1 VKASGVRGFH
11 HRLQSE
17 AEQRQITRPSGA
29 RRTDAL
35 VLPTLARHNAFRFAL
50 LSGQLWIFVDITP
63 CEKSIKI
70 SPPSRVTKRT
80 FTQRMPA
87 VFDDILKSPKSL
99 PDESAIA
106 VHFKGGRGGILFGF
120 DAQSQN
126 LTPEHHIL
134 PHSGA
139 LAGYDVAAVVEEARH
154 RAAKLADTLRLNV
167 GEPGH
172 DRSERQQRTA
182 DQAASVSP
190 KRSADRWLL
199 PLTRPLGLADGTEF
213 RTLADVRAF
222 IVDRLPDSSRERD
235 VWKDVGAELLA
246 AAESGDATDATAA
259 LEMVLRLEGSLVR
272 L

>member
-1 VKASGVRGFH
+1 
-11 HRLQSE
+11 
-17 AEQRQITRPSGA
+17 
-29 RRTDAL
+29 
-35 VLPTLARHNAFRFAL
+35 
-50 LSGQLWIFVDITP
+50 
-63 CEKSIKI
+63 
-70 SPPSRVTKRT
+70 
-80 FTQRMPA
+80 MPA

-154 RAAKLADTLRLNV
+154 RASKLADTLRLNMS
-167 GEPGH
+167 EPSRG
-172 DRSERQQRTA
+172 ERQQRSA
-182 DQAASVSP
+182 DQAASISP
-190 KRSADRWLL
+190 KRKADRWLL
-199 PLTRPLGLADGTEF
+199 PLTRPLGLTDGTEF

-222 IVDRLPDSSRERD
+222 IVDRLSDSSRERD

-246 AAESGDATDATAA
+246 AAESGDAHDATAA
-259 LEMVLRLEGSLVR
+259 LEMVLRLEGLLVR

>member
-1 VKASGVRGFH
+1 
-11 HRLQSE
+11 
-17 AEQRQITRPSGA
+17 
-29 RRTDAL
+29 
-35 VLPTLARHNAFRFAL
+35 
-50 LSGQLWIFVDITP
+50 
-63 CEKSIKI
+63 
-70 SPPSRVTKRT
+70 
-80 FTQRMPA
+80 MPA

-154 RAAKLADTLRLNV
+154 RASKLADKLRLNMS
-167 GEPGH
+167 EPSR
-172 DRSERQQRTA
+172 DRSERRQRNA
-182 DQAASVSP
+182 DQVSSA
-190 KRSADRWLL
+190 KRKADRWLL
-199 PLTRPLGLADGTEF
+199 PLARPLGLTDGTEF
-213 RTLADVRAF
+213 HTLADVRAF

-235 VWKDVGAELLA
+235 VWKIVGAELLA
-246 AAESGDATDATAA
+246 AAESGDAHDATAA

>member
-1 VKASGVRGFH
+1 
-11 HRLQSE
+11 
-17 AEQRQITRPSGA
+17 
-29 RRTDAL
+29 
-35 VLPTLARHNAFRFAL
+35 
-50 LSGQLWIFVDITP
+50 
-63 CEKSIKI
+63 
-70 SPPSRVTKRT
+70 
-80 FTQRMPA
+80 

-154 RAAKLADTLRLNV
+154 RASKLADTLRLNV
-167 GEPGH
+167 SEPSR
-172 DRSERQQRTA
+172 DRSERQRK
-182 DQAASVSP
+182 AATSVSG
-190 KRSADRWLL
+190 KRKADRWLL
-199 PLTRPLGLADGTEF
+199 PLTRPLGLTDGTEF
-213 RTLADVRAF
+213 HTLADVRAF

-235 VWKDVGAELLA
+235 VWKVVGAELLA
-246 AAESGDATDATAA
+246 AAESGDAHNATAA

>member
-1 VKASGVRGFH
+1 
-11 HRLQSE
+11 
-17 AEQRQITRPSGA
+17 
-29 RRTDAL
+29 
-35 VLPTLARHNAFRFAL
+35 
-50 LSGQLWIFVDITP
+50 
-63 CEKSIKI
+63 
-70 SPPSRVTKRT
+70 
-80 FTQRMPA
+80 MPA

-99 PDESAIA
+99 PEESAIA

-139 LAGYDVAAVVEEARH
+139 LAGYDVAAVVAEARH
-154 RAAKLADTLRLNV
+154 RASKLADKLRLSMSK
-167 GEPGH
+167 PGRN
-172 DRSERQQRTA
+172 RSERQQRNA
-182 DQAASVSP
+182 HQAASVSA
-190 KRSADRWLL
+190 KRTADRWLL
-199 PLTRPLGLADGTEF
+199 RLTRPLGLTDGTEF
-213 RTLADVRAF
+213 HTLADVRAF

-246 AAESGDATDATAA
+246 AAESGDAHDATAA